1 MDTTTIVILGVVA
14 VAVILLIALAASR
27 ARSTRPKLTPLS
39 DEARER
45 FATQWDRVEAR
56 FVDAPEEAVREAD
69 GVLTA
74 MLRERQH
81 PMTQDSLPN
90 GIQRARRLAVGDEG
104 KGGTEGMRQA
114 MLQYRAVMEEYG
126 RPVGEHKHLPDER
139 REIAS

>member
-1 MDTTTIVILGVVA
+1 MDTTTIVILGVIA
-14 VAVILLIALAASR
+14 IAVILLIALAASR
-27 ARSTRPKLTPLS
+27 ARMFGPKLTPLS

-45 FATQWDRVEAR
+45 YATQWDKVEAR
-56 FVDAPEEAVREAD
+56 FVEAPEEAVKEAD

-74 MLRERQH
+74 LLRERQH
-81 PMTQDSLPN
+81 PMTQDKMPN
-90 GIQRARRLAVGDEG
+90 GLLRARRLATGEEG

-126 RPVGEHKHLPDER
+126 RPAGEHKHVPDER